1 MENELGRRG
10 PLARVIVGLTLRMRG
25 VITVSEHLKSVPP
38 AVRPIV
44 QAARRAVKA
53 AAPHAKEVAYQSK
66 PPRSKSA
73 MWKLLR
79 YAVGNE
85 YVVGIGTFATYAT
98 MFFTRGS
105 ELDDGSGLL
114 EGSGKDARFVRL
126 RKSSDADQPAL
137 RRVLRKSFIAGTGS
151 HAQGTRSSSKA
162 RSQRPRSAAAP

>member
-1 MENELGRRG
+1 MVENDD
-10 PLARVIVGLTLRMRG
+10 
-25 VITVSEHLKSVPP
+25 VITVSDQMRRIAP

-73 MWKLLR
+73 MWKIAR
-79 YAVGNE
+79 YAVGDE

-98 MFFTRGS
+98 VFFTRGR

-114 EGSGKDARFVRL
+114 EGSGKDARFTRL
-126 RKSSDADQPAL
+126 RKPSDASQPAL
-137 RRVLRKSFIAGTGS
+137 RRVLRKAFTTGTGS
-151 HAQGTRSSSKA
+151 HAQGTRSSSNA
-162 RSQRPRSAAAP
+162 RSQRPRSAATP